1 MVIYATSNRRH
12 LLAEKNSDNA
22 RSALVDGEL
31 HHGEAVEEKISLS
44 DRFGLWLSFY
54 PVRQDEYLDMVS
66 RAVEKRSGN
75 LRVRKCQ
82 AMTSQP
88 ESYRQEALRW
98 ALGRGVR
105 NGRSAEHFAR
115 HWVGQQLLKQ
125 QNLTNLKVLIMFRML
140 CIVAALGHSSLA
152 LADTLIM
159 QNGDRI
165 TGRLDSISG
174 GKAVFETPY
183 AGRILV
189 SLEQID
195 ALVTDDAYTVR
206 IGDHRV
212 WTGASPRKTKGRSC
226 QPSGAL
232 NHLP

>member
-1 MVIYATSNRRH
+1 M
-12 LLAEKNSDNA
+12 L
-22 RSALVDGEL
+22 
-31 HHGEAVEEKISLS
+31 
-44 DRFGLWLSFY
+44 
-54 PVRQDEYLDMVS
+54 
-66 RAVEKRSGN
+66 
-75 LRVRKCQ
+75 
-82 AMTSQP
+82 
-88 ESYRQEALRW
+88 
-98 ALGRGVR
+98 
-105 NGRSAEHFAR
+105 
-115 HWVGQQLLKQ
+115 
-125 QNLTNLKVLIMFRML
+125 RML

-195 ALVTDDAYTVR
+195 ALVTDDASRSASV
-206 IGDHRV
+206 ISV
-212 WTGASPRKTKGRSC
+212 WTAPSPRKTRGRSC
-226 QPSGAL
+226 QPSRAL

>member
-1 MVIYATSNRRH
+1 M
-12 LLAEKNSDNA
+12 L
-22 RSALVDGEL
+22 
-31 HHGEAVEEKISLS
+31 
-44 DRFGLWLSFY
+44 
-54 PVRQDEYLDMVS
+54 
-66 RAVEKRSGN
+66 
-75 LRVRKCQ
+75 
-82 AMTSQP
+82 
-88 ESYRQEALRW
+88 
-98 ALGRGVR
+98 
-105 NGRSAEHFAR
+105 
-115 HWVGQQLLKQ
+115 
-125 QNLTNLKVLIMFRML
+125 RML

-206 IGDHRV
+206 IGDQRLD
-212 WTGASPRKTKGRSC
+212 GAFT
-226 QPSGAL
+226 QENEGAEAV
-232 NHLP
+232 NCRGH